1 MTEQPKPQLTV
12 DEVYDRIRDRLQRL
26 GGNAQLIA
34 NYPAEIGAEESPY
47 GEHVLI
53 LRIYTLL
60 NSYQIKAVSR
70 ETTTSA
76 MEGGGGGFDGY
87 LGCTMSAR
95 RARPGE
101 DWTRG
106 NDLSDGP
113 LTRNTLMRIY
123 EDIIACEISS
133 FCDECRGDK
142 GQPAG
147 LGPSDEA
154 SDEEQV
160 AREAEKRWRES

>member
-1 MTEQPKPQLTV
+1 MITEQPKPKLTV
-12 DEVYDRIRDRLQRL
+12 DEVHDRIRDRLQRL
-26 GGNAQLIA
+26 GADAHLVA
-34 NYPAEIGAEESPY
+34 NYPAEIDSDESPR
-47 GEHVLI
+47 GEHKFVV
-53 LRIYTLL
+53 RIYTLL

-70 ETTTSA
+70 EADDS
-76 MEGGGGGFDGY
+76 DY

-106 NDLSDGP
+106 NDLADGP
-113 LTRNTLMRIY
+113 LTRSTLMRIY

-133 FCDECRGDK
+133 FCAECRDSA
-142 GQPAG
+142 QPVN

-154 SDEEQV
+154 SDDEDV
-160 AREAEKRWRES
+160 AREAEERWRKS